1 MPTFQT
7 PSLLTEVFSGS
18 QIPVGTMAYFRA
30 KLRYALH
37 EVVLREFIKQE
48 DSNRINKAE
57 LARRIH
63 KKPEQVSRWLG
74 APGNW
79 TIDTVSD
86 LLLGMGVE
94 AEISAMSL
102 EDRLASQQ
110 EKWGDSE
117 NIVSPETLQEMP
129 VEIDSSHDDG

>member
-1 MPTFQT
+1 
-7 PSLLTEVFSGS
+7 
-18 QIPVGTMAYFRA
+18 MAYFRA

>member
-1 MPTFQT
+1 
-7 PSLLTEVFSGS
+7 LTEVLSGS
-18 QIPVGTMAYFRA
+18 QISVGTMAYFRA

-129 VEIDSSHDDG
+129 VEIDSSHDNG